1 MTTSTGMKS
10 PPHPGRLLRDDLE
23 ALGISVASA
32 ADALGVTRSQLH
44 RVLSGTS
51 AISPEMALR
60 LEVVIGS
67 SAEHWLRM
75 QAAYAAAQ
83 VRTRAAEITAGL
95 KRLRVPA

>member
-1 MTTSTGMKS
+1 MTASTGMKS
-10 PPHPGRLLRDDLE
+10 PPHPGRLLRDDLDM
-23 ALGISVASA
+23 LGISVAGA

-60 LEVVIGS
+60 LEVVIGG

-75 QAAYAAAQ
+75 QAAYAAAR

-95 KRLRVPA
+95 KRLGIPA